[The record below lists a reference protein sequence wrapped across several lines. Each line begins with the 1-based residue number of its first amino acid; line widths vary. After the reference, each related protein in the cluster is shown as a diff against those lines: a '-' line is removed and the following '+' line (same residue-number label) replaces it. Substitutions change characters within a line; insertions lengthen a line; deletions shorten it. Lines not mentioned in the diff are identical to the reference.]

1 MAAFFVSYAKADQP
15 WAEWIA
21 HALEAHGFP
30 CLIQAWDFRPGSNF
44 VIEMQE
50 AARKAERT
58 IMVLSPAYLRAAFP
72 TPEWAAAFADDPQ
85 GLQRKLVPVRV
96 EDCKP
101 EGLLKSIVYID
112 LVGMDEAAAS
122 AALLRGVVPGR
133 VKPDTVLFP
142 GSGASSA
149 HGPRFPGVAGSAREF
164 TIDRQN
170 RLLKLLKEQ
179 FPDHGIVKLHYFDYQ
194 LQPLVDRLESI
205 FNLAGW

>member
-58 IMVLSPAYLRAAFP
+58 IIVLSPAYLRATFT
-72 TPEWAAAFADDPQ
+72 TPEWAAAFANDPQ

-112 LVGMDEAAAS
+112 LVGLDEAAAR

-133 VKPDTVLFP
+133 VKPETVPFPSSGRPPAHSPHFP
-142 GSGASSA
+142 GAASTRPSETTNARAADPVINLPPISTRGPASPNHLYGSG
-149 HGPRFPGVAGSAREF
+149 E
-164 TIDRQN
+164 TMKN
-170 RLLKLLKEQ
+170 RTDAFLRGL
-179 FPDHGIVKLHYFDYQ
+179 
-194 LQPLVDRLESI
+194 
-205 FNLAGW
+205 